1 MIKVKVIGASGY
13 GGIGIV
19 ELLLRHPE
27 TEIQALVALESVGQP
42 ISDIYP
48 HLKGFCDMLVLAPDS
63 PAALEPAD
71 VVFFS
76 TPDGVGMNGARAE
89 LDKGAKVI
97 DYSGDFRFNTV
108 EEYAEYARRIGKP
121 TTHADPELLPLS
133 VYGATE
139 LHRSEINT
147 ERRIVG
153 NPGCFAVSCILGL
166 APAAAAKTFRAN
178 SVICDCKSGIS
189 GAGKK
194 LNATF
199 HYPNRHEM
207 MNAYKLAGH
216 QHVCEVERELSL
228 LAGEPVVVTFT
239 AQVVPVSRGIMS
251 CLYADLVHSISEE
264 EMVGIYREFYKDSP
278 FVRVFPSSAF
288 VGSMHVRGSNYANIV
303 VSIDQRS
310 NRLRIVSHIDNLMKG
325 QAGSA
330 MQNMNL
336 MCGLPETTGLD
347 HPGFFP

>member
-1 MIKVKVIGASGY
+1 
-13 GGIGIV
+13 
-19 ELLLRHPE
+19 
-27 TEIQALVALESVGQP
+27 
-42 ISDIYP
+42 
-48 HLKGFCDMLVLAPDS
+48 
-63 PAALEPAD
+63 
-71 VVFFS
+71 
-76 TPDGVGMNGARAE
+76 
-89 LDKGAKVI
+89 
-97 DYSGDFRFNTV
+97 
-108 EEYAEYARRIGKP
+108 
-121 TTHADPELLPLS
+121 
-133 VYGATE
+133 
-139 LHRSEINT
+139 
-147 ERRIVG
+147 
-153 NPGCFAVSCILGL
+153 
-166 APAAAAKTFRAN
+166 
-178 SVICDCKSGIS
+178 
-189 GAGKK
+189 
-194 LNATF
+194 
-199 HYPNRHEM
+199 M